1 MTIRELFDQPG
12 VHLSCEVFPPK
23 VFDKVEEAKAAV
35 RDICALSPAYVS
47 VTCGASGSAPQFT
60 REISAYVQE
69 HGVTALSHLTCVGD
83 TRDQIDAVLDGLAQA
98 GIRNVLALR
107 GDLPEGMSF
116 PGEEHFRYA
125 AELIGRHPQPAA
137 RFAWVRRAIRRDTR
151 NLPTGIPIW
160 TICAASRMLERTF
173 LPPRW
178 CLTTISCIAFCIV
191 HWPGESTFPSRR
203 ASCPWSMRGRF
214 AALSN

>member
-47 VTCGASGSAPQFT
+47 VTCGASGSTPQFT

-116 PGEEHFRYA
+116 PG
-125 AELIGRHPQPAA
+125 
-137 RFAWVRRAIRRDTR
+137 
-151 NLPTGIPIW
+151 
-160 TICAASRMLERTF
+160 
-173 LPPRW
+173 
-178 CLTTISCIAFCIV
+178 
-191 HWPGESTFPSRR
+191 
-203 ASCPWSMRGRF
+203 
-214 AALSN
+214 

>member
-47 VTCGASGSAPQFT
+47 VTCGASGSTPQFT

-125 AELIGRHPQPAA
+125 AELIA
-137 RFAWVRRAIRRDTR
+137 AIRSRGAFCVGAACYPEGHPESPD
-151 NLPTGIPIW
+151 GIPIW

>member
-107 GDLPEGMSF
+107 GDPARRHELSPARNTFAMLPS
-116 PGEEHFRYA
+116 
-125 AELIGRHPQPAA
+125 
-137 RFAWVRRAIRRDTR
+137 
-151 NLPTGIPIW
+151 
-160 TICAASRMLERTF
+160 
-173 LPPRW
+173 
-178 CLTTISCIAFCIV
+178 
-191 HWPGESTFPSRR
+191 
-203 ASCPWSMRGRF
+203 
-214 AALSN
+214 

>member
-1 MTIRELFDQPG
+1 MRLTIRELFDQPG

-47 VTCGASGSAPQFT
+47 VTCGASGSTSQFT

-69 HGVTALSHLTCVGD
+69 HGVTALSHLTCVSD

-98 GIRNVLALR
+98 GIRSVLALR

-125 AELIGRHPQPAA
+125 AELIA
-137 RFAWVRRAIRRDTR
+137 AIR
-151 NLPTGIPIW
+151 
-160 TICAASRMLERTF
+160 SRG
-173 LPPRW
+173 
-178 CLTTISCIAFCIV
+178 AF
-191 HWPGESTFPSRR
+191 S
-203 ASCPWSMRGRF
+203 
-214 AALSN
+214 

>member
-47 VTCGASGSAPQFT
+47 VTCGASGSTSQFT

-125 AELIGRHPQPAA
+125 AELIA
-137 RFAWVRRAIRRDTR
+137 AIRSRGAFCVGAACYPEDTR